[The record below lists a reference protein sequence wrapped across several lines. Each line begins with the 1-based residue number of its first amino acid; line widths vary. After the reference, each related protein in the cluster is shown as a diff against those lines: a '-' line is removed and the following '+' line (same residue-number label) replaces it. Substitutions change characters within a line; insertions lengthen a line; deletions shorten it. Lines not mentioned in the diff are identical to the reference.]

1 MADFL
6 VERSFS
12 ADADTVWSK
21 LGDFEGLGDWMPGI
35 VKNEVEGEGIGASRK
50 LYFNET
56 TCVVEKLEALDEAA
70 KSLSYS
76 ITEGPA
82 PVVDRLYLSVGH
94 FRDGLTM
101 APASA
106 RLVADLIIGRSP
118 AVDPSPY
125 DPVRRMATDT
135 QSTYNASA

>member
-82 PVVDRLYLSVGH
+82 PVVDYLATIEVKPEG
-94 FRDGLTM
+94 DGCRVEWRARFETPEGVD
-101 APASA
+101 AEAVKPALSGA
-106 RLVADLIIGRSP
+106 YGGALKVLASLVEG
-118 AVDPSPY
+118 
-125 DPVRRMATDT
+125 
-135 QSTYNASA
+135 